1 MEAVGAAAN
10 IIAVVQLA
18 SKIGSILFQYSKDV
32 KNARDDVERLAQAV
46 AHLRKAAQGVRL
58 LLESHNGERL
68 KTSQDLVVVTKQAE
82 EQLQKLDSRLE
93 PSPRRQTMKRFGFRA
108 LKWPFQSSEAQ
119 MLISDIERCTQTMN
133 FALQIDQTEIILNV
147 EQRVLLDKL
156 PVASGAAFDSYE
168 EGRNPTC
175 LPNTRVD
182 LLQQRSA
189 WADDSESEAIF
200 WLNGMAGTGKSTIS
214 RTMARDLNRKC
225 RLGASFFFKR
235 GEGDRRNMARF
246 VTSIA
251 ADIVAREPAISQHVK
266 KTLEEDPGIVKKTL
280 KEQFDKLIIQP
291 FSKLPDRNGEPIVL
305 VVDALDECENDDDIR
320 TMIEIFS
327 TAKEMQNLRLKT
339 FFTSR
344 PELPIRLGF
353 HAIKGRYQDLIL
365 HDIPLSIIVHDLQ
378 VFLQYKTS
386 EIRDDYNA
394 TVPKD
399 RQLTQDRPGE
409 LKITSLVHM
418 AVPLFIF
425 AATTCRF
432 LADRKCG
439 SPSNQ
444 LETVL
449 QYQTKS
455 QESKLDA
462 TYLPVLEQQLFG
474 LSNREKAQVL
484 SQFRLVIG
492 SIIILVRPLSTSA
505 LASILFIEQETVDI
519 RLDLLHSVLS
529 VPASSEEPVRLFHLS
544 FRDFLLDQDKRD
556 NHAFWIDERDSHR
569 TLGRNCLT
577 LMNKLKEDICDLR
590 FPGTRAKNVSPGK
603 LSTFL
608 PPHLQYACLYWVYH
622 ISEAELHGEDI
633 GSIHDFL
640 KSHFLHWIEALSLM
654 GQGLESIRLVNK
666 LISIV
671 SGQDSPE
678 LLAFLHDAR
687 RFVRTNSFAFDSFPL
702 QLYSSALLFAPK
714 KSLIR
719 GIFQHNLP
727 EWINIRP
734 ESDDDWGRCLQTFEG
749 HSGTVNSVAFSPDS
763 TLIASASSDKSVRVW
778 NSATGECPLII
789 SHEEP
794 VREALFTPVP
804 GSIATVSGCK
814 VQLWHVETGARLQH
828 SQDCGIDAK
837 LTFMDGLVTTWD
849 TYTGGSFGIK
859 IADEPEVQIDSGSLE
874 TKAACLSQD
883 AKWLAVA
890 DVKKIRYIHTKS
902 GRCTWELQ
910 HYDDPITSM
919 ALSHNSKMLAIASF
933 RCIWLLNVDMGV
945 KPHGVFYCHTY
956 GIVVLRFSHNSALLA
971 TGDNDGTITL
981 WHTDTAKSI
990 LTLEGHSN
998 TITSIVFSHDSTLL
1012 ASASVDRTIRV
1023 WDVDT
1028 QEASAPSEDQS
1039 GITCASAF
1047 SEDLKVIASHSSSY
1061 DTIQLWDVATG
1072 KCLHVLKDHPA
1083 TIFGMITFSPDS
1095 QLLASTSFRRPFN
1108 VWRVQTGERTDIS
1121 TAGHYDGVST
1131 MAFSPD
1137 STLIACGFF
1146 EGKVGLWDVSTA
1158 KGYETRIN
1166 HSSMVT
1172 SLKFSTDSNILVS
1185 VSTSGTIQI
1194 VGLKSDGYYKELK
1207 GHNGAISSFT
1217 LSNDSSQL
1225 VTGLADKTAKLWDVE
1240 SGNCIQ
1246 TFQGHND
1253 DIRAVTMSEDS
1264 KSIISV
1270 SRDGTS
1276 RVWDASTGECSQII
1290 LIPKTLT
1297 SISFQQRE
1305 NRNWDLITKAGI
1317 IPINRPLSDVHI
1329 EPLSAKFSG
1338 LGTSSDSS
1346 WITFN
1351 GKRLLWL
1358 PFRFRPNKNSPIV
1371 ISDSTVAIGLQTGGV
1386 TIIGFRLNLPITATA
1401 RSHNNNPIT
1410 STHPHTPLAPHVDN
1424 SVLLCPLVRGQPQ
1437 IQTSGS
1443 SLAALH
1449 SVRPMDATLR
1459 ED

>member
-1 MEAVGAAAN
+1 MEAVGAVAN

-18 SKIGSILFQYSKDV
+18 SKIDSILFQYSKDI

-46 AHLRKAAQGVRL
+46 AHLRKAAQGVRN
-58 LLESHNGERL
+58 LLESHNGEKL

-182 LLQQRSA
+182 LLQQLSA

-365 HDIPLSIIVHDLQ
+365 HDIPLSIIEHDLQ

-386 EIRDDYNA
+386 DIRDDYNA

-399 RQLTQDRPGE
+399 RQLTQDWPGE

-462 TYLPVLEQQLFG
+462 TYLPVLEHQLFG
-474 LSNREKAQVL
+474 LSNREKSQVL

-590 FPGTRAKNVSPGK
+590 LPGTRAKNVSPGK
-603 LSTFL
+603 LATFL

-633 GSIHDFL
+633 GSVHDFL

-763 TLIASASSDKSVRVW
+763 TLIASASSDKSIRVW

-814 VQLWHVETGARLQH
+814 VQLRHVETGARLQH

-874 TKAACLSQD
+874 TKAA
-883 AKWLAVA
+883 W
-890 DVKKIRYIHTKS
+890 
-902 GRCTWELQ
+902 
-910 HYDDPITSM
+910 
-919 ALSHNSKMLAIASF
+919 
-933 RCIWLLNVDMGV
+933 
-945 KPHGVFYCHTY
+945 
-956 GIVVLRFSHNSALLA
+956 
-971 TGDNDGTITL
+971 
-981 WHTDTAKSI
+981 
-990 LTLEGHSN
+990 HSN

-1095 QLLASTSFRRPFN
+1095 QLVASTSFRRPFN

-1146 EGKVGLWDVSTA
+1146 EGKVGLWDVSTG

-1185 VSTSGTIQI
+1185 VSMSGTIQI

-1217 LSNDSSQL
+1217 LSNDPSQL
-1225 VTGLADKTAKLWDVE
+1225 VTGSADKTAKLWDVE

-1305 NRNWDLITKAGI
+1305 NRNWDLITNAGI

-1358 PFRFRPNKNSPIV
+1358 PFRFRPNESSPIV

-1386 TIIGFRLNLPITATA
+1386 TIIGFRLNL
-1401 RSHNNNPIT
+1401 
-1410 STHPHTPLAPHVDN
+1410 
-1424 SVLLCPLVRGQPQ
+1424 LVF
-1437 IQTSGS
+1437 
-1443 SLAALH
+1443 
-1449 SVRPMDATLR
+1449 
-1459 ED
+1459 